1 MVRLRPGRKW
11 AVLGRLSHEVGWQY
25 QDVVAA
31 EEAKR
36 KVESEAYYQKK
47 LAVQAVKE
55 EVKKDPEFL
64 KQVGEYESIMKNY
77 GYL

>member
-1 MVRLRPGRKW
+1 MAPGRKW
-11 AVLGRLSHEVGWQY
+11 AVLGRLSHEVGWKY

-36 KVESEAYYQKK
+36 KLESDAFYKEKLSVLKVKK
-47 LAVQAVKE
+47 EIL
-55 EVKKDPEFL
+55 KDPEFL
-64 KQVGEYESIMKNY
+64 KQVSEQEAVMKSY